1 MYSERKAVV
10 NNLVIGADAPVRVQT
25 MYDSQIADTDTDE
38 VIRRIRLLE
47 AMGCDLI
54 RFSYVSSRDRD
65 NFTKI
70 VKESPI
76 PVVADIHF
84 DYKLAIEAL
93 ECGAPK
99 IRIDPGDIGRRWKT
113 EEVVK
118 AALDKGA
125 CIRIGL
131 NSGSL
136 PHNTLGK
143 DVPSL
148 MADTAM
154 EYLSWFEGWG
164 FENSVVSLKASD
176 PEVTLK
182 ANRLLKQQCTYPIHL
197 GVTEAGGAVTS
208 CIRSAWALGNL
219 LKEGIGDTIRVSI
232 TGSIETEV
240 QAAGEILRTLGLRK
254 GGVRIVS
261 CPRCGRH
268 TFDSQAF
275 LSKVEPRLLSL
286 KKNIT
291 VAIMGC
297 QVNGPGEAKNADV
310 AVTGIGNRIFLYR
323 NGELLRD
330 VEEDKAEDALFDTIE
345 SL

>member
-1 MYSERKAVV
+1 MFSGKKAVIGS
-10 NNLVIGADAPVRVQT
+10 LVMGGDAPVRVQT
-25 MYDSQIADTDTDE
+25 MYDSRIAGADIDE
-38 VIRRIRLLE
+38 VLRKIRLLA
-47 AMGCDLI
+47 AMGCELI
-54 RFSYVSSRDRD
+54 RFSYVSSADRES
-65 NFTKI
+65 FTRI

-99 IRIDPGDIGRRWKT
+99 IRINPGNIGPKWKT

-136 PHNTLGK
+136 PKNECGK
-143 DVPSL
+143 STAYL
-148 MADTAM
+148 MADTAL

-164 FENSVVSLKASD
+164 FTNSVVSLKASD
-176 PEVTLK
+176 PDITLE
-182 ANRLLKQQCTYPIHL
+182 ANRLLRKDCPYPIHL
-197 GVTEAGGAVTS
+197 GVTEAGSAVTS

-240 QAAGEILRTLGLRK
+240 QAAVEILRTLGLRK

-268 TFDSQAF
+268 TFDSQGF
-275 LSKVEPRLLSL
+275 LSKVEPKLLAL
-286 KKNIT
+286 NKNIT

-330 VEEDKAEDALFDTIE
+330 VAADEAEQALFDTIE